1 MSRGRGRGR
10 GKPFGGNLELLGLS
24 PGQPAPPPILQPPPD
39 FPPLDR
45 RPLELRATDVD
56 EYLVT
61 VKQELRQQ
69 MKQSHFYLKAGS
81 DKKGVERYSDK
92 YQSVKSSEVD
102 DQLGWEVNWN
112 YFPEE
117 LRIIKRKKMR
127 IDSKLTP
134 IIHIT
139 KTRTAR
145 KRTATETQAEVDV
158 SAPEAKRKKQV
169 TFAKEV
175 SAKVAT
181 ETESKLNELE
191 RLENASAEGAAGEE
205 EEVVTEDEIYDEEIE
220 EEGTDYNLTYFDNGE
235 DYLGEE
241 DTLEDNEG
249 PYY

>member
-39 FPPLDR
+39 FPPLER

-56 EYLVT
+56 EYHLT

-92 YQSVKSSEVD
+92 YKSVKSSEVD
-102 DQLGWEVNWN
+102 NQLGWEADWN

-117 LRIIKRKKMR
+117 LKIVERKKTKK
-127 IDSKLTP
+127 IGSKFSP
-134 IIHIT
+134 VICIT
-139 KTRTAR
+139 KTRTR
-145 KRTATETQAEVDV
+145 KRTATETQAEDDI
-158 SAPEAKRKKQV
+158 SAPEAKKKKRV
-169 TFAKEV
+169 TFSNEV
-175 SAKVAT
+175 SAMVAT

-191 RLENASAEGAAGEE
+191 KLENTTAEGTAGEE

>member
-1 MSRGRGRGR
+1 M
-10 GKPFGGNLELLGLS
+10 ELIGLS

-39 FPPLDR
+39 FPPLER

-56 EYLVT
+56 EYLLT

-69 MKQSHFYLKAGS
+69 MKQSHFCLKAGS
-81 DKKGVERYSDK
+81 DRKGVERYSDK
-92 YQSVKSSEVD
+92 YKSVKSSEMD
-102 DQLGWEVNWN
+102 DQLGWEADWN

-117 LRIIKRKKMR
+117 LRIVKRKKTKR
-127 IDSKLTP
+127 IGSNFSP
-134 IIHIT
+134 VVSIT
-139 KTRTAR
+139 KTRAR
-145 KRTATETQAEVDV
+145 KRTATETENDV
-158 SAPEAKRKKQV
+158 SAPEAKKKKQV
-169 TFAKEV
+169 TFANEA

-181 ETESKLNELE
+181 ETEGKLNNLE
-191 RLENASAEGAAGEE
+191 RLENASAEGVAGEE

-235 DYLGEE
+235 DYMGEE